1 MTGWRREWGR
11 FTRDRA
17 SALGLTL
24 LLVLILAA
32 IFAPL
37 LAPFPGD
44 VVDFHTAN
52 RLHAPDAVNWLGT
65 DRMGSDL
72 FSRILFGA
80 RITITIAFVAVGSA
94 VVVGVPIGLVAGYYG
109 GWPSNLLM
117 RVSDIFLAVPQIVL
131 AIAIAQTLG
140 PSIENVILALSITYW
155 PFWAR
160 LVFAETRSLKNEVFI
175 ESAIALGAS
184 PLRVMTLHV
193 LPNIASAIIVL
204 TSIGMGATILTA
216 AALGFL
222 GLGAPPP
229 VEELSLGFATEAGF
243 ASVLDRVNL
252 SIERGRV
259 LGLVGESGCG
269 KTTLARAI
277 LGVLPRDSARITGG
291 RVLFR
296 GTDLL
301 TADPSVVNQT
311 IRGRAITFVPQDPF
325 TSFNPVFTVGEQI
338 MEILKWKSPR
348 AAAPAG
354 RGWLPAVAS
363 PYPSERKRAD
373 YDAVM
378 ELLDAVQLPRP
389 DQMLRKYPH
398 ELSGGQR
405 QRLMIAMALLPGPD
419 LVIADE
425 PTTALD
431 VTIQAQILGLIR
443 RLATERNVAVLLTTH
458 DLGAAYEIC
467 DAVNV
472 MYAGQDVESA
482 PVDRFFAA
490 PAHPYTTK
498 LLASLPDAD
507 GTASGIPGEVPV
519 LITPPS
525 GCRFHPR
532 CERAAG
538 PCRETRPP
546 VDQLGGGHWV
556 RCYHP
561 HREAP

>member
-1 MTGWRREWGR
+1 MT
-11 FTRDRA
+11 A
-17 SALGLTL
+17 
-24 LLVLILAA
+24 
-32 IFAPL
+32 L
-37 LAPFPGD
+37 LA
-44 VVDFHTAN
+44 
-52 RLHAPDAVNWLGT
+52 
-65 DRMGSDL
+65 
-72 FSRILFGA
+72 
-80 RITITIAFVAVGSA
+80 
-94 VVVGVPIGLVAGYYG
+94 
-109 GWPSNLLM
+109 
-117 RVSDIFLAVPQIVL
+117 
-131 AIAIAQTLG
+131 
-140 PSIENVILALSITYW
+140 
-155 PFWAR
+155 
-160 LVFAETRSLKNEVFI
+160 
-175 ESAIALGAS
+175 
-184 PLRVMTLHV
+184 
-193 LPNIASAIIVL
+193 
-204 TSIGMGATILTA
+204 
-216 AALGFL
+216 
-222 GLGAPPP
+222 
-229 VEELSLGFATEAGF
+229 VEDLSLGFATEAGF
-243 ASVLDRVNL
+243 ASVLDRVSL

-277 LGVLPRDSARITGG
+277 LGVLPRDSARVTGG
-291 RVLFR
+291 RVWFR

-301 TADPSVVNQT
+301 TANPSVVNQT
-311 IRGRAITFVPQDPF
+311 VRGRSITFVPQDPF

-348 AAAPAG
+348 AVAPTG
-354 RGWLPAVAS
+354 RGWLPAVVS
-363 PYPSERKRAD
+363 RYPSDRKRLD
-373 YDAVM
+373 FDAVL

-482 PVDRFFAA
+482 PVERFFAA

-498 LLASLPDAD
+498 LLASLPRAD
-507 GTASGIPGEVPV
+507 GTASGIPGEVPG
-519 LITPPS
+519 LITPPG

-532 CERAAG
+532 CERAAD
-538 PCRETRPP
+538 PCRQARPP
-546 VDQLGGGHWV
+546 VDQLGAGHWV

-561 HREAP
+561 HREAT